1 MTRTI
6 NKLVCPVFTVLL
18 VVSGQMLLSACSMKD
33 DFGRIQNSQ
42 LRENAGDV
50 VGSIQEHTG
59 LFSRDAAYHIPFTG
73 DEIRLRRTLK
83 HFSRSFFKKPTLRRP
98 LKTQT
103 FPAHRT
109 AESFREYIIHN
120 IRSDMRRLSHF
131 DEAVEAVIRQDM
143 QRYEVVASSFDVKEN
158 DSRFIRVRIR
168 ENRAVTMRIMKL
180 IDRRIADYD
189 QAIEYAGLQYPRDKL
204 RPLHPAME
212 KLRARNGVL
221 KARFESYVF
230 SHSAKGQLNQFDD
243 YQRSRR

>member
-1 MTRTI
+1 MTKAKHKTTFAA
-6 NKLVCPVFTVLL
+6 LPVII
-18 VVSGQMLLSACSMKD
+18 VVTAQMGLSACSMQD
-33 DFGRIQNSQ
+33 DFGRMQHSQ

-50 VGSIQEHTG
+50 VGSIQQHTG
-59 LFSRDAAYHIPFTG
+59 LFSRDAAYHIPFTQ
-73 DEIRLRRTLK
+73 DEIRLRRTHK
-83 HFSRSFFKKPTLRRP
+83 HFSRSFFKKPTLRNP

-103 FPAHRT
+103 FPAHRS
-109 AESFREYIIHN
+109 AESFREYIVHN
-120 IRSDMRRLSHF
+120 IKSDMHRLSQF
-131 DEAVEAVIRQDM
+131 DSAVEAVIRQDM

-168 ENRAVTMRIMKL
+168 ENRAVTMRVMKL

-204 RPLHPAME
+204 VPLHPAME

-221 KARFESYVF
+221 KSRFESYVF
-230 SHSAKGQLNQFDD
+230 SHSSKGQLNQFDD